1 MMILKIERVSLP
13 AIIPVSSRTS
23 LSAVSAVINNNNNK
37 DNSFKEVRLIII
49 TCNVHVMR

>member
-1 MMILKIERVSLP
+1 MILKIECVPLL

-23 LSAVSAVINNNNNK
+23 LSAVSAVINNNNK